1 MNHGDSSTDSV
12 VHNDTTRQTDDRQP
26 REEGSRLRQG
36 EESTDETNEPEESA
50 KLTEQ
55 VVTGW
60 KFTDA
65 LLEQVY
71 DPSTEDVGFELYLPD
86 SGEIRRYGAA
96 GLSVP
101 GSTIRFVP
109 LADALISRRVVL
121 LPVKSE
127 SFGSTEELVSEVRE
141 HIRRYVVLPEE
152 SDEIIAV
159 HYVLFTY
166 LFDRF
171 ETAPYLR
178 FIGDLGTGKTRAVQ
192 VIGEL
197 CYKPLGGQ
205 GNASAASLYRTLD
218 LLGGGTLLLDET
230 DFNPR
235 NEDHQEKMTLLRSG
249 YQRYGSDVLKMD
261 PTRDGGYRT
270 RAFNVFG
277 PKILAGRERF
287 PDDALESRCIRIYMN
302 SGVELRDVP
311 HELTAEYQA
320 QALRLRN
327 KLLRWRQEHFF
338 KPLRDIEKLNVDARL
353 FQLYAPLARV
363 IEDSDALRA
372 LRSTVLQLQGEM
384 VEARRNS
391 KEGRIAAGLLRLW
404 SEMKGIG
411 MKKIRVKAAAEE
423 ASKELVFAGSSGYL
437 PRTVST
443 VLKGFGL
450 HVHRDRD
457 GAYVEFEPKAL
468 GLVLARYGLSDAV

>member
-1 MNHGDSSTDSV
+1 MHE
-12 VHNDTTRQTDDRQP
+12 DDQQFERAELA
-26 REEGSRLRQG
+26 REEGSRLPK
-36 EESTDETNEPEESA
+36 EDTSTNGTPEPESG
-50 KLTEQ
+50 KLEER

-60 KFTDA
+60 RWDDQ

-71 DPSTEDVGFELYLPD
+71 DPETGEVGFELFD
-86 SGEIRRYGAA
+86 STVGEVRQIGGA
-96 GLSVP
+96 GLVVP
-101 GSTIRFVP
+101 GTSIQLMP
-109 LADALISRRVVL
+109 LSDALIARGVVL

-127 SFGSTEELVSEVRE
+127 PFGSTEILLAQIKQ
-141 HIRRYVVLPEE
+141 HIRQYVVLPEE
-152 SDEIIAV
+152 SDEIIAA
-159 HYVLFTY
+159 HYVLFTH

-171 ETAPYLR
+171 DTAPYLR

-205 GNASAASLYRTLD
+205 GNASGPSLYRTLD
-218 LLGGGTLLLDET
+218 MLGGGTLLLDET

-235 NEDHQEKMTLLRSG
+235 NDDHQEKMTLLRSG

-261 PTRDGGYRT
+261 PMRDGGYRT

-311 HELTAEYQA
+311 HELTADYHA
-320 QALRLRN
+320 MALRLRN
-327 KLLRWRQEHFF
+327 KLLRWRQEYFF
-338 KPLRDIEKLNVDARL
+338 KPLRDVEKINVDARL
-353 FQLYAPLARV
+353 FQLYAPLARL
-363 IEDSDALRA
+363 IKDDDALYA

-384 VEARRNS
+384 IEARRNS

-404 SEMKGIG
+404 SSLDATGPKQ
-411 MKKIRVKAAAEE
+411 IRVKAVAEE
-423 ASKELVFAGSSGYL
+423 ASKELPEGSGYS
-437 PRTVST
+437 PRSVST

-450 HVHRDRD
+450 EVRRDRD
-457 GAYVEFEPKAL
+457 GAFVQFEPKDL
-468 GLVLARYGLSDAV
+468 RFVLARYGLAEAA